1 MTSTTTVIAASLS
14 MYQASVP
21 VFTRAFANLSTI
33 LDKALADA
41 TARGVDAREL
51 LDGRLAPDMLPLPR
65 QIQLASDTAKG
76 CIARLAGRDVPSFA
90 DTETTFAELQERIV
104 KTVAFMQTVGP
115 ADIDGSE
122 RRKISFKAGPYEL
135 NFVGQGYL
143 LDFALPNFFFHVT
156 TAYAILRHKG
166 APLGKMDYLGK
177 L

>member
-1 MTSTTTVIAASLS
+1 MTSTTTVAAASLS

-90 DTETTFAELQERIV
+90 DTETTFAELQDRIV
-104 KTVAFMQTVGP
+104 KTVAF
-115 ADIDGSE
+115 ID
-122 RRKISFKAGPYEL
+122 RKSTRL
-135 NFVGQGYL
+135 NSS
-143 LDFALPNFFFHVT
+143 HT
-156 TAYAILRHKG
+156 
-166 APLGKMDYLGK
+166 
-177 L
+177 